1 MTELTELSL
10 SAFAAEL
17 GSRAPTPGGG
27 GAAALCGA
35 LAAALAAMA
44 ARLSESA
51 EKSALPG
58 LIERADAQRQALLS
72 LIDRDAEGFAPLS
85 AAYRLP
91 KDMPGRREILREA
104 TLLACCAPLD
114 MLRSAAATAELLE
127 ELRPLCKALLLS
139 DLGCAAQLCR
149 AAMAC
154 AAMNLFVNTRTL
166 PDEGEAKAM
175 AAEAEALLARWVP
188 VCEALGQSVLDTL
201 RGVSAHG

>member
-10 SAFAAEL
+10 SAFAEAL
-17 GSRAPTPGGG
+17 SSSAPTPGGG

-51 EKSALPG
+51 EKSAVTA
-58 LIERADAQRQALLS
+58 LIDRADVKRKELLF
-72 LIDRDAEGFAPLS
+72 LIGRDAEGFAPLS

-91 KDMPGRREILREA
+91 KDMPGRAEIIREA
-104 TLLACCAPLD
+104 TLLACRAPLE
-114 MLRSAAATAELLE
+114 MLRRTARTAELLA

-139 DLGCAAQLCR
+139 DLGCAASLCR
-149 AAMAC
+149 AAMDC

-166 PDEGEAKAM
+166 PDESEARAM
-175 AAEAEALLARWVP
+175 AAEAEELLHRWAP
-188 VCEALGQSVLDTL
+188 VCEALAQSVLDTL
-201 RGVSAHG
+201 RGVSANG